1 MWLIER
7 KLGVGFFNEALGF
20 LMLYKAFLSFEA
32 EDKIPHYWYTNVGV
46 TATIFQKEI
55 WEIF

>member
-1 MWLIER
+1 MTNRAKAIEQ
-7 KLGVGFFNEALGF
+7 FFSEALGF